1 MRLVLEYILKKNQ
14 NNLRE
19 FFCKL
24 LQKNDKLLQLTKMIK
39 IMCYKKRE
47 PTNIEEL
54 GGNSMKFKKLL
65 KRIST
70 SGVLASFAL
79 CMATVAANS
88 ECFYV
93 FHQSELPDNLKKYRK
108 F

>member
-1 MRLVLEYILKKNQ
+1 
-14 NNLRE
+14 
-19 FFCKL
+19 
-24 LQKNDKLLQLTKMIK
+24 
-39 IMCYKKRE
+39 
-47 PTNIEEL
+47 
-54 GGNSMKFKKLL
+54 MKFKKLL